1 MKVELVRQKLF
12 YSLRDRTVKGKIM
25 AFKNILIIYNGSESS
40 DAALEFALILR
51 EKYDAHVTGL
61 LAYNF
66 APVNDNVRS
75 WMPEDVQASIKTAQ
89 KEAIQNIEDKF
100 QSAIANCSSP
110 EKIHWISSSGEGDK
124 TVAKYARFYDL
135 TILGRYDA
143 VHGEDQQELHP
154 DMIAMVSGRPV
165 LLVPRVFE
173 MSAFNDRVTLA
184 WDGKRASSRAVND
197 AIDILR
203 TDAVV
208 TVLTVGDAIASASL
222 PEIDVRTSLQRH
234 GIKTQIVEMQ
244 RDGKSIAYRVLE
256 FLEQSDSS
264 LLVMGAYEHSK
275 FRQSMIGGVTNS
287 VLKKAKVPILISH

>member
-1 MKVELVRQKLF
+1 
-12 YSLRDRTVKGKIM
+12 M
-25 AFKNILIIYNGSESS
+25 AFKNILITYNGSESS
-40 DAALEFALILR
+40 SAALEFALILR
-51 EKYDAHVTGL
+51 DKYDAHLTGL

-75 WMPEDVQASIKTAQ
+75 WMPEDVRASIKSVQ
-89 KEAIQNIEDKF
+89 KEAIQRIEDKF
-100 QSAIANCSSP
+100 RDTIAKSSSP
-110 EKIHWISSSGEGDK
+110 EKIHWIAKSGEGDK

-173 MSAFNDRVTLA
+173 MAAFNDRVTLA
-184 WDGKRASSRAVND
+184 WDGKRASTRALSD
-197 AIDILR
+197 AIQILK
-203 TDAVV
+203 TDAEV
-208 TVLTVGDAIASASL
+208 TVLTVGDAITSASM
-222 PEIDVRTSLQRH
+222 PEIDVQTSLQRH
-234 GIKTQIVEMQ
+234 GINTRKVEIQ
-244 RDGKSIAYRVLE
+244 RKGKSVAYRVLE

-264 LLVMGAYEHSK
+264 MLVMGAYEHSK

-287 VLKKAKVPILISH
+287 VLKQAKVPIMIAH